1 MIKDYII
8 VNYYGCISFLS
19 KKTKELVQ
27 YLQNYIDFD
36 NKNICIDGND
46 IYILKN
52 SSNNISIIKL
62 KLNDVCFII
71 NEEYNSFKIENN
83 KENDN
88 DNDNDL

>member
-1 MIKDYII
+1 M
-8 VNYYGCISFLS
+8 
-19 KKTKELVQ
+19 
-27 YLQNYIDFD
+27 
-36 NKNICIDGND
+36 
-46 IYILKN
+46 KN

-88 DNDNDL
+88 DNDNDLWFPFILKTYLI